1 MNERHHKATPLTI
14 AAVSAVRECA
24 DTMER
29 QSESLRRALS
39 DLPMDAGLR
48 GRALESSAALKDTS
62 SRVMFELA
70 LLQSEIDEGKVDTA
84 VSLRRLSVLDA
95 AMMEVV
101 AGATELV
108 DRLEQAAERDE
119 QYEPAFVIVIEA
131 VGLLMRELERARAAT
146 AALAQAVG

>member
-1 MNERHHKATPLTI
+1 MNEMPKQDAAMTTT
-14 AAVSAVRECA
+14 AVSAVRRCA
-24 DTMER
+24 DTLER
-29 QSESLRRALS
+29 QSEGLRRALA

-48 GRALESSAALKDTS
+48 AGALELSAALKDTS

-70 LLQSEIDEGKVDTA
+70 LLQSEIDEGKADTVA
-84 VSLRRLSVLDA
+84 SLHRLSVLDA

-146 AALAQAVG
+146 AALAQAAG